1 MFKSYNDKKQGRK
14 MRTEK
19 DNEYSKDYEDR
30 RGQWGQGKVLKD
42 RMTCLDHIETKQ
54 IKNIAMKS

>member
-1 MFKSYNDKKQGRK
+1 MRTEDDKKDRKKQGRK

-30 RGQWGQGKVLKD
+30 RG
-42 RMTCLDHIETKQ
+42 
-54 IKNIAMKS
+54 